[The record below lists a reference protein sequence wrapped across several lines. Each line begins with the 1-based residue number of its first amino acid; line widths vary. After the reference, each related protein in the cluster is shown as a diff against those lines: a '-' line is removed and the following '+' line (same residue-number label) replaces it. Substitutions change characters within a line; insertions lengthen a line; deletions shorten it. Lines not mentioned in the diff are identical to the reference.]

1 MKLSA
6 SRLLPLGCECSS
18 MVTNRTSLVR
28 GDADGSG
35 FSSESMA
42 TYKKKINPNL
52 KKSEGIIKQRGS
64 VMQVKVWRMRGA
76 PLDFE
81 LRRMFRPRFPVGAR
95 MPALGL
101 AGGGGTRVAKQCA
114 ATPETTGIFGR
125 VE

>member
-42 TYKKKINPNL
+42 TYKKKMNAKL
-52 KKSEGIIKQRGS
+52 KKREGITKQRGS
-64 VMQVKVWRMRGA
+64 VMEVKAWRMRCVA
-76 PLDFE
+76 LEFE
-81 LRRMFRPRFPVGAR
+81 VRRMFRPRFPVGAR
-95 MPALGL
+95 MPDPGL
-101 AGGGGTRVAKQCA
+101 AGCGC
-114 ATPETTGIFGR
+114 
-125 VE
+125 